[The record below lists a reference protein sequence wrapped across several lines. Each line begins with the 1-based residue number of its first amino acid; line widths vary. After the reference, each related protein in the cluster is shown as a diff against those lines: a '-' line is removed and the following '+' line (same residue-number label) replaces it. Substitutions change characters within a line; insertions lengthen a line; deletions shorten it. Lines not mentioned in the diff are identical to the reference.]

1 MNSKF
6 SLGLLGGKVNFILY
20 NVDEILVDYV
30 IQEIEKE
37 GERLQK
43 LFNFYDANSALSLLN
58 KKRKMIVSDELLFV
72 LKNAL
77 EFCKLSDGKYDVSL
91 GKLFLARKSGKVLP
105 KVNCSYKDILVEG
118 NNVIL
123 KNSDVLIDLGSIAKG
138 YIGDR
143 LAEKLKELGI
153 KSALID
159 ARGEIIVFGDFSEKI
174 GVQDPRGK
182 GIVKEII
189 LKNSA
194 VATSGDYSQFFGDYK
209 NSHIIHNT
217 DISSVTIVVN
227 SLMLADV
234 LASFVFVCEKKIY
247 EPILKKYK
255 IKEYFVFNK
264 KGNII
269 DN

>member
-6 SLGLLGGKVNFILY
+6 SLDLLGGKINFILY
-20 NVDEILVDYV
+20 NVEDILADSV
-30 IQEIEKE
+30 IPEMEKE
-37 GERLQK
+37 GRRLQK
-43 LFNFYDANSALSLLN
+43 LFNFYDANSKLSLLN
-58 KKRKMIVSDELLFV
+58 QKREMIVSDEFLVV
-72 LKNAL
+72 LKTAL
-77 EFCKLSDGKYDVSL
+77 EFCKLSYGKYDVSL
-91 GKLFLARKSGKVLP
+91 GKLFLARKSGNSLSNVK
-105 KVNCSYKDILVEG
+105 CSYKDILIEG

-123 KNSDVLIDLGSIAKG
+123 KNADVLIDLGSIAKG

-159 ARGEIIVFGDFSEKI
+159 ARGEIIVFGDVSEKI

-182 GIVKEII
+182 GIVKEIT

-194 VATSGDYSQFFGDYK
+194 VATSGDYSQFFGDYN
-209 NSHIIHNT
+209 NSHIIHNK
-217 DISSVTIVVN
+217 DVSSVTIVAN
-227 SLMLADV
+227 SLILADV
-234 LASFVFVCEKKIY
+234 LASVVFVCEKNIY

-255 IKEYFVFNK
+255 IKEYFVFDK